1 MRKSR
6 GKTEGSI
13 AYLMD
18 ASLKKVGSKMQA
30 WHGGELNGVSARNV
44 MEESSEEFFNLLEKD
59 FDANK
64 HADCKLTKQDISEML
79 NNYKLMYTEL
89 GSCFSYLR
97 QILPSEED
105 LVKLKDSIENAR
117 KL

>member
-1 MRKSR
+1 
-6 GKTEGSI
+6 
-13 AYLMD
+13 
-18 ASLKKVGSKMQA
+18 MQA

-64 HADCKLTKQDISEML
+64 HADCKL
-79 NNYKLMYTEL
+79 
-89 GSCFSYLR
+89 R